1 MDFCGESFSLA
12 THCFSFGRDTLG
24 IRDDER
30 MIYSTSCKAAPS
42 THPSC
47 SFLSAVQSPI
57 LKCSGRIVTNRI
69 YKTMKAFAILLVCVM
84 LLIAGSDAEVD
95 SPTVRGDRVKRQW
108 GMGGWGWGWGRRW
121 PWGMGM
127 GMGGM
132 YYPYYGMGMGGMW
145 G

>member
-1 MDFCGESFSLA
+1 
-12 THCFSFGRDTLG
+12 
-24 IRDDER
+24 
-30 MIYSTSCKAAPS
+30 
-42 THPSC
+42 
-47 SFLSAVQSPI
+47 
-57 LKCSGRIVTNRI
+57 
-69 YKTMKAFAILLVCVM
+69 MKSFAILLLCVV
-84 LLIAGSDAEVD
+84 LLIVGSDAEVD
-95 SPTVRGDRVKRQW
+95 FPAVRGDRVKRQW